1 MRKSLLVVRG
11 GIVLGLFAVAAS
23 GCSGFGEEEGE
34 GSTQPARTPE
44 ENAAPPPPGP
54 VDGKPIV
61 GIYVSASQGKPGA
74 SGIPGSP
81 VPTIKEGLA
90 IAKREGLPV
99 IVCAEEYA
107 ENVELLDG
115 VSAYGYY
122 DCSVPLWVRGPK
134 RAIVRAPASPAVI
147 GRNIG
152 KPTRLEGFEVL
163 APDLDGAVA
172 KDREG
177 TSIALDVRASKGVL
191 ISESLLRGGKGAK
204 GTDGT
209 AAPSN
214 DYQGVRN
221 GKGGASQGPYACVNP
236 ATCPLLTKVTGPT
249 GASITC
255 TVGPAPGPGGAG
267 GDASIWYYGTPQGD
281 PAAVD
286 TRGKPFAATT
296 ATAMGGGARIA
307 GNNGSPGP
315 DGVNG
320 TNGVWRFDLEG
331 FVIGDGTPGGDATPG
346 MGGGGGGGTY
356 DCFTAGGAIS
366 CQASGASGGYAGYYQ
381 TATGGSGGAGGCPG
395 LPGTPGTG
403 GGASIGA
410 LLITAEV
417 QFARSTIESSHGGTA
432 GKGTL
437 GTGGLLG
444 GAGGAAGNYSGKGGD
459 GGAGGAGG
467 ASGHGAP
474 GPSIAVVF
482 SGAKPVYDTETKRVP
497 GQAGAGQPELSALT
511 PTGTKTLP
519 AINGISKEEHE
530 FTP

>member
-1 MRKSLLVVRG
+1 MRKSLSVLRG
-11 GIVLGLFAVAAS
+11 GVVVGLFAIVAG
-23 GCSGFGEEEGE
+23 GCSGFGEEEGD
-34 GSTQPARTPE
+34 GAQQPARTPE

-74 SGIPGSP
+74 SGIPGAP
-81 VPTIKEGLA
+81 VPSIKEGLA

-122 DCSVPLWVRGPK
+122 DCSATLWVRDAK

-147 GRNIG
+147 GRNVT
-152 KPTRLEGFEVL
+152 KPTRLEGFEIL
-163 APDLDGAVA
+163 APDLDGTVA
-172 KDREG
+172 KEREG
-177 TSIALDVRASKGVL
+177 TSIALDVRASKAVF
-191 ISESLLRGGKGAK
+191 ISESLVRGGKGAP
-204 GTDGT
+204 GTDGA

-221 GKGGASQGPYACVNP
+221 GKDGVPQGAYTCVNL
-236 ATCPLLTKVTGPT
+236 ATCPLLTKVSGPT

-267 GDASIWYYGTPQGD
+267 GDATLWYNGSPQGD
-281 PAAVD
+281 PLAVD
-286 TRGKPFAATT
+286 ARGKPFAATT
-296 ATAMGGGARIA
+296 ATAMGGAARIS

-315 DGVNG
+315 DGTNG
-320 TNGVWRFDLEG
+320 TNGAWLFDAEG
-331 FVIGDGTPGGDATPG
+331 FVIGNGTAGAEGGPGL
-346 MGGGGGGGTY
+346 GGGGGGGTNG
-356 DCFTAGGAIS
+356 CGAVNSS
-366 CQASGASGGYAGYYQ
+366 CPKPLDATYHQS
-381 TATGGSGGAGGCPG
+381 ATGGSGGAGGCAG

-410 LLITAEV
+410 LLINAEV
-417 QFARSTIESSHGGTA
+417 EFTRTTIESSQGGTA

-444 GAGGAAGNYSGKGGD
+444 GAGGPAATYSGKGGD
-459 GGAGGAGG
+459 GGPGGAGG

-482 SGAKPVYDTETKRVP
+482 SGKKPVYDVETKRVP
-497 GQAGAGQPELSALT
+497 GQAGAGQPQLSALT